1 LRERRHPKL
10 HRESVSFSILYVDGD
25 SAERSLDLVC
35 KARCQGAVRWRCQ
48 EGWMVCN
55 SHAALCDNHADF
67 CAQDEEQLQLWF
79 HGVRAAVMKLKSVVP
94 PGSTVAAQMQAA
106 ARAAG
111 AAQRWKVVRAH

>member
-1 LRERRHPKL
+1 L
-10 HRESVSFSILYVDGD
+10 
-25 SAERSLDLVC
+25 
-35 KARCQGAVRWRCQ
+35 
-48 EGWMVCN
+48 
-55 SHAALCDNHADF
+55 

-111 AAQRWKVVRAH
+111 AAQRWKVVRAPRCTPPRRSFAAVCARDR